1 MFKLKYNYV
10 TNTSDEPYIQYWF
23 AKKLEAIAG
32 STVTG
37 EGADFNI
44 VSPTERSIK
53 EVVLKGDTTQ
63 ETLSGKNLMP
73 ASDYNAAD
81 NRVMFIPTL
90 EFGTGTFTLSFN
102 LDSFELGTNS
112 NFVVQMEVYDS
123 EATKH
128 TFNILNVGESTTTGN
143 KTYTVTT
150 TYNVVKAANTDIK
163 IAQSSYDNGARVV
176 LSNIQLEAGS
186 ATTYEPYCGGIPSP
200 NPDYPQTVNTV
211 TGDQTITITKG
222 SDVQTYSLTLGDLEL
237 CKIGDYQD
245 YIYKDGEKWY
255 VKNNTN
261 KVILD
266 GSEDESW
273 GVQNTGTASFFY
285 RYRQLADVGEVELQF
300 YCNRATPTAISS
312 NNTSEGA
319 YIVTSS
325 AATYHDF
332 RVRYGT
338 EMTVANWRTFLSTH
352 NFILYYILATPTDT
366 EITDE
371 TLLGQL
377 NTILS
382 DGYLSAG
389 TNTVQTSATGLPII
403 INIKA

>member
-23 AKKLEAIAG
+23 AKKLEGIAG

-37 EGADFNI
+37 EGSDFNI
-44 VSPTERSIK
+44 VSPTERSLK

-63 ETLSGKNLMP
+63 ETLSGKNLIP
-73 ASDYNAAD
+73 VNYYNANDGRTSIFNFNLTA
-81 NRVMFIPTL
+81 NTYK
-90 EFGTGTFTLSFN
+90 LSFD
-102 LDSFELGTNS
+102 LDSFELGETTSFNV
-112 NFVVQMEVYDS
+112 NMQLRYEDNTTYDPS
-123 EATKH
+123 II
-128 TFNILNVGESTTTGN
+128 NINTSTTTGR
-143 KTYTVTT
+143 KTYTVVTT
-150 TYNVVKAANTDIK
+150 KDIIETNQCNIR
-163 IAQSSYDNGARVV
+163 IAQSNYDAGARVV
-176 LSNIQLEAGS
+176 LSNIQLELGS
-186 ATTYEPYCGGIPSP
+186 TATSYEPYCGGIPSP

-255 VKNNTN
+255 VKQAIG
-261 KVILD
+261 KVTFTGDETWNQANSNSYFYASVADSLLLPSSSTMPPVLCYYYAPATRNALWDKQVDYGVGLYD
-266 GSEDESW
+266 GSEARITIRNKDCA
-273 GVQNTGTASFFY
+273 NTTAFK
-285 RYRQLADVGEVELQF
+285 
-300 YCNRATPTAISS
+300 T
-312 NNTSEGA
+312 
-319 YIVTSS
+319 
-325 AATYHDF
+325 
-332 RVRYGT
+332 
-338 EMTVANWRTFLSTH
+338 WLSTH
-352 NFILYYILATPTDT
+352 NTLVYYALATPTDT